1 MDNKIES
8 MIFNMINKKSHKI
21 IDWYKWLHSKIE
33 IYIVVVVVVVIVV
46 VVAVIKVVIVI
57 NNNYLSINLP
67 NQHICSQYDF
77 TLTCK

>member
-8 MIFNMINKKSHKI
+8 MIFNMINKKNHII
-21 IDWYKWLHSKIE
+21 IDWYKWIHSKIE
-33 IYIVVVVVVVIVV
+33 IK
-46 VVAVIKVVIVI
+46 KVTVI
-57 NNNYLSINLP
+57 NNKYLSIHLP

>member
-8 MIFNMINKKSHKI
+8 MIFNIINKKSHKI
-21 IDWYKWLHSKIE
+21 IDWYKWVHSMIE
-33 IYIVVVVVVVIVV
+33 IKIVVA

-57 NNNYLSINLP
+57 NNYCLSINLP

-77 TLTCK
+77 TFTCK